1 MNYNGRK
8 NYLTGNELSDEWF
21 TPKFI
26 VDKCIE
32 VAKDKI
38 ENKVVLLPFDTDK
51 SLFVQELNKYN
62 TTLCYDFRDFL
73 ENDKYLYNIL
83 ITNPPFS
90 LKEKVFEQCLKYG
103 QDFILV
109 LPETFIFSVGFY
121 DLLEKYKFNYK
132 LYSPKQRVY
141 FIDQN
146 GNQNRPNFHT
156 IIIYVSKDFTENT
169 IEHFYSETK

>member
-1 MNYNGRK
+1 MSYNNKK
-8 NYLTGNELSDEWF
+8 NFLTGNVLSDEWY

-26 VDKCIE
+26 VEKCLSIC
-32 VAKDKI
+32 DI
-38 ENKVVLLPFDTDK
+38 ENKRILLPFDTEN
-51 SLFVQELNKYN
+51 SLFVKELKQRMGKINYG
-62 TTLCYDFRDFL
+62 FRDFM
-73 ENDKYLYNIL
+73 EADYNYDLL

-90 LKEKVFEQCLKYG
+90 IKEQVFEKCLKNG
-103 QDFILV
+103 KDFILV

-121 DLLEKYKFNYK
+121 NLLEKYRFSYK

-141 FIDQN
+141 FIDEN